1 MACFRFRRS
10 VLLLACACAVF
21 GVWGCSPS
29 VTEVSGTIKIKGQP
43 PKVKGL
49 EISFLG
55 ADGRP
60 ASAQINPDDGTYT
73 ATAVPTGD
81 VKVCFVHMPE
91 GASGRRT
98 TRNLTKPGQENDA
111 AAKGPIVDPIP
122 EALRDTTTSKI
133 SVNLVAG
140 QKNVFNYDIKP

>member
-10 VLLLACACAVF
+10 VLLLACACAVV

-43 PKVKGL
+43 PNVKGL

-55 ADGRP
+55 ADGRA
-60 ASAQINPDDGTYT
+60 ASAQINSDGTYT

-81 VKVCFVHMPE
+81 VKVCFVHMRA
-91 GASGRRT
+91 GTDGRR
-98 TRNLTKPGQENDA
+98 RPGPKPGQDDDA
-111 AAKGPIVDPIP
+111 AAKGPGVDPIP
-122 EALRDTTTSKI
+122 EALHDTTTSKI
-133 SVNLVAG
+133 SVKLVAG
-140 QKNVFNYDIKP
+140 QKNVFDYDMKP